1 METCTQCKKTK
12 TRNSEWRNYVAR
24 YHEVEIWHS
33 VCPQCSELSFPKFYE
48 VHEDKPNVELSKKK
62 RGSRKHQLESGFF
75 FRLNF
80 WSP

>member
-62 RGSRKHQLESGFF
+62 EARESFNPNRASFF
-75 FRLNF
+75 V
-80 WSP
+80 